1 MLKGYPRQIKFIVGN
16 EAAERYSY
24 YGMKSI
30 LVIFMTQSLLM
41 AKDNATEDYHLFSA
55 ACYLLPLL
63 GAFLS
68 DRYLGKYKTIMSL
81 SVVYCLGHFIL
92 ALYETQLG
100 LYWGL
105 GLIALGSGGIKPCV
119 SAHVG
124 DQFGKNEEGKL
135 RKIFDLFYWM
145 INFGSFFATII
156 TPYTY
161 VKYGSQVAF
170 GIPGVLMAIATL
182 IFWMGRKYYVH
193 VPPTGSNPHSFAK
206 VLWSGVKNAKT
217 GTGFWV
223 AAGQDHPESALD
235 GTKAVLGVFSLFAWV
250 SVFWA
255 LFDQS
260 GSTWTL
266 QAQKMDLNFLGMEIN
281 EAQIQAINPIL
292 VLILIPLFSNYF
304 YPAIERMGV
313 AFTPLK
319 KMGVGMFVAAL
330 SFVAVGVVQ
339 HFLDNG
345 IRLSVAWQFV
355 PYLIITI
362 AEVLISITGLEFA
375 YTQAP
380 RAMKSTIMSLWLLT
394 VFFGN
399 MITAY
404 MARIN
409 KFPSGSPQFF
419 YFFAFLMAAVG
430 IVFSLVALFYKTR
443 NYMEDKTQVQDD
455 AFAATGISSFNVDE
469 HSNHFLNITPKEQ
482 PTQLN

>member
-41 AKDNATEDYHLFSA
+41 AKESAISDYHLFSA

-81 SVVYCLGHFIL
+81 SLVYCLGHFIL

-100 LYWGL
+100 MYWGL

-124 DQFGKNEEGKL
+124 DQFGRNEEGKL

-156 TPYTY
+156 TPFTY

-170 GIPGVLMAIATL
+170 GIPGILMAIATL

-193 VPPTGSNPHSFAK
+193 VPPTGANPNSFTR
-206 VLWSGVKNAKT
+206 VLWSGVKNAKP
-217 GTGFWV
+217 GTGFWL
-223 AAGQDHPESALD
+223 AAGKDHPEHAVD
-235 GTKAVLGVFSLFAWV
+235 GAKAVLGVFSLFGWV

-292 VLILIPLFSNYF
+292 VLVLIPIFSNYI
-304 YPAIERMGV
+304 YPTIERLGMTI
-313 AFTPLK
+313 TPLR
-319 KMGVGMFVAAL
+319 KMGVGMFVAAA
-330 SFVAVGVVQ
+330 SFVAIGFIQ
-339 HFLDNG
+339 HFLDTG
-345 IRLSVAWQFV
+345 VKLSVAWQFV
-355 PYLIITI
+355 PYFIITV

-399 MITAY
+399 IITAY
-404 MARIN
+404 FARIN
-409 KFPSGSPQFF
+409 KFPEGSPQFF
-419 YFFAFLMAAVG
+419 YFFAFLMAVVG
-430 IVFSLVALFYKTR
+430 IGFSLVGKFYNSR
-443 NYMEDKTQVQDD
+443 NFMEEKSQDLD
-455 AFAATGISSFNVDE
+455 LTSAVEVNSFNMDE
-469 HSNHFLNITPKEQ
+469 HSNKHLIKLNSEEQ
-482 PTQLN
+482 GSHT

>member
-1 MLKGYPRQIKFIVGN
+1 MIKGYPKQIKFIVGN

-30 LVIFMTQSLLM
+30 LIIFMTQSLLM
-41 AKDNATEDYHLFSA
+41 AKERSIEDYHLFSA

-68 DRYLGKYKTIMSL
+68 DRFLGKYKTIMSL
-81 SVVYCLGHFIL
+81 SLVYCLGHFIL

-124 DQFGKNEEGKL
+124 DQFGKSEEHKL
-135 RKIFDLFYWM
+135 RKVFDLFYWM

-161 VKYGSQVAF
+161 EKYGSKVAF
-170 GIPGVLMAIATL
+170 GIPGVLMALATF

-193 VPPTGSNPHSFAK
+193 VPPTGANPDSFTK
-206 VLWSGVKNAKT
+206 VVWSGIKNFKT
-217 GTGFWV
+217 SQTFWS
-223 AAGQDHPESALD
+223 AAESVHPAQAVD
-235 GTKAVLGVFSLFAWV
+235 GAKAVFGVFSLFAWV

-266 QAQKMDLNFLGMEIN
+266 QAQKMDLNFLGVQIN
-281 EAQIQAINPIL
+281 EAQIQAVNPIL
-292 VLILIPLFSNYF
+292 VLVLIPLFSNWI
-304 YPAIERMGV
+304 YPSLERVGLPL
-313 AFTPLK
+313 TPLK
-319 KMGVGMFVAAL
+319 KMGIGMFVAAL
-330 SFVAVGVVQ
+330 SFVVVGLEQ
-339 HFLDNG
+339 YFLDSG
-345 IRLSVAWQFV
+345 LKLSVAWQV
-355 PYLIITI
+355 LPYFIITV

-399 MITAY
+399 LITAY
-404 MARIN
+404 VARIN
-409 KFPSGSPQFF
+409 KFSEGSPQFF
-419 YFFAFLMAAVG
+419 YFFAFLMALVG
-430 IVFSLVALFYKTR
+430 VGFCLVAVFYKTR
-443 NYMEDKTQVQDD
+443 SYMEEQTNFGKNI
-455 AFAATGISSFNVDE
+455 ASSGGSGGYNLDE
-469 HSNHFLNITPKEQ
+469 HSNSFLKMNPEEQ
-482 PTQLN
+482 PTQF